1 VTQKSLS
8 LFETA
13 LFEKAPLETMRL
25 EGTESE
31 AVRGARFRSG
41 VADPRERQQRHLIAA
56 RRLSRRIARLPDHS
70 PAQLQTGRMI
80 CRHLVAM
87 LKEAAAESEPTAH

>member
-1 VTQKSLS
+1 MTQKSLS

-13 LFEKAPLETMRL
+13 LFET
-25 EGTESE
+25 TESE
-31 AVRGARFRSG
+31 PALSAPPGSR
-41 VADPRERQQRHLIAA
+41 VADTRERQQRHLIAA

-70 PAQLQTGRMI
+70 LAQLQTGRMI

-87 LKEAAAESEPTAH
+87 LKEAEAASEPTAH

>member
-1 VTQKSLS
+1 VTQKSLP

-13 LFEKAPLETMRL
+13 PIETTRL
-25 EGTESE
+25 ERTESE
-31 AVRGARFRSG
+31 VVRSASAVSY
-41 VADPRERQQRHLIAA
+41 VADTRVRQQRHLIAA

-70 PAQLQTGRMI
+70 PAQLQAGRMI

-87 LKEAAAESEPTAH
+87 LKEAEAESEPTAH

>member
-1 VTQKSLS
+1 MTQKS

-13 LFEKAPLETMRL
+13 LLEATPLGRSESPVVRSAPL
-25 EGTESE
+25 G
-31 AVRGARFRSG
+31 SG
-41 VADPRERQQRHLIAA
+41 VADTRERQQRHLIAA

-70 PAQLQTGRMI
+70 PAQLQAGRMI

-87 LKEAAAESEPTAH
+87 LKEAEAESEPTAH

>member
-1 VTQKSLS
+1 MTQKS

-13 LFEKAPLETMRL
+13 LLEATPLER
-25 EGTESE
+25 SE
-31 AVRGARFRSG
+31 LKSVRSAPPGSGGA
-41 VADPRERQQRHLIAA
+41 DTRERQQRHLIAA

-87 LKEAAAESEPTAH
+87 LKEAEAESEPTAH

>member
-1 VTQKSLS
+1 MTQQSLS
-8 LFETA
+8 LFE
-13 LFEKAPLETMRL
+13 APLAR
-25 EGTESE
+25 SE
-31 AVRGARFRSG
+31 AEGRDEPAVRAAPLRWDA
-41 VADPRERQQRHLIAA
+41 ADTRERQQRHLIAA

-87 LKEAAAESEPTAH
+87 LKEAEAASEPTAH

>member
-1 VTQKSLS
+1 VTQKS

-13 LFEKAPLETMRL
+13 LLEATPLERS
-25 EGTESE
+25 ESV
-31 AVRGARFRSG
+31 AVRSAPPGAG
-41 VADPRERQQRHLIAA
+41 VGDTRERQQRHLTAA

-70 PAQLQTGRMI
+70 AAQLRAGRMI

-87 LKEAAAESEPTAH
+87 LKEAAAASEPTAH